1 MNLPNKP
8 GLLRRLAYGEY
19 IRRLHFNTSTLP
31 MTFRQGTLNVRGQ
44 GTLNVRGQGTLNAE
58 RVSGQGTL
66 YMEPETYEELSELKN
81 VEVGLSLEELL
92 SNTKI
97 EMQNL
102 VFFCA
107 ICQDIQSETK
117 IARVLICHHKFHIG
131 CIEFWLSKNKT
142 CPICRY
148 DISYERGNKYD

>member
-31 MTFRQGTLNVRGQ
+31 ITFR
-44 GTLNVRGQGTLNAE
+44 
-58 RVSGQGTL
+58 QGTL

-81 VEVGLSLEELL
+81 VEKGLSLEELL

-97 EMQNL
+97 EIQNL
-102 VFFCA
+102 VFFCV

-117 IARVLICHHKFHIG
+117 ISRVLICHHKFHIG

-148 DISYERGNKYD
+148 DISCKN

>member
-31 MTFRQGTLNVRGQ
+31 MTFRQGTL
-44 GTLNVRGQGTLNAE
+44 
-58 RVSGQGTL
+58 
-66 YMEPETYEELSELKN
+66 YMEAETYEELSELKN
-81 VEVGLSLEELL
+81 VEKGLSLEELL

-97 EMQNL
+97 EIQNL

-107 ICQDIQSETK
+107 ICQDIQPETK

-148 DISYERGNKYD
+148 DISYDRGNKD

>member
-31 MTFRQGTLNVRGQ
+31 ITFRQGTLPMTFRQGTL
-44 GTLNVRGQGTLNAE
+44 
-58 RVSGQGTL
+58 
-66 YMEPETYEELSELKN
+66 YMEAETYEELSELKN
-81 VEVGLSLEELL
+81 VEKGLSLEELL

-97 EMQNL
+97 EIQNL

-148 DISYERGNKYD
+148 DISYDRGNKD

>member
-19 IRRLHFNTSTLP
+19 IRRLHFNTSRLP
-31 MTFRQGTLNVRGQ
+31 VLQGRNI
-44 GTLNVRGQGTLNAE
+44 
-58 RVSGQGTL
+58 
-66 YMEPETYEELSELKN
+66 YMEPGTYEELSELEN
-81 VEVGLSLEELL
+81 VEVGLSLEDLL
-92 SNTKI
+92 VNTKI

-102 VFFCA
+102 LFFCA
-107 ICQDIQSETK
+107 ICQDVQAETK
-117 IARVLICHHKFHIG
+117 ISRVLICHHKFHIV

-148 DISYERGNKYD
+148 DISCKN